1 MGSKKFRWYDR
12 KPIDMNLEEKVD
24 LLQLKVDKLEKTLWQ
39 IKNIVIGIAIGGLIV
54 AIAFGIVSLR
64 EVKEVVGTLK

>member
-1 MGSKKFRWYDR
+1 
-12 KPIDMNLEEKVD
+12 MNLEEKVD